1 MADTHCTQCNE
12 PTIIEYT
19 TCLCNIKM
27 HYECLYPY
35 KSLPKPWV
43 SSNPVK
49 KNVTSLIESSS
60 FQFICNNC
68 SNLKKPSPTPKSPL
82 PPIVSPLNDIN
93 TITELI
99 TNINCRLDKQD
110 KILTNIT
117 ELLKTTHYNSQ
128 TRTHFPATNTT
139 TYQAHPHISHSHPT
153 QTTAS
158 SSSSRH
164 RIQPNT
170 TAKAPPLLKNDF
182 VLSNSIVI
190 EHLTPSQSTKVFL
203 NEFLSYIHISPDTIL
218 SYKIAKSIAIII
230 FKSNQCYQAFI
241 SNLCNTRN
249 NLRYSNLYFRKE
261 RTYSEM
267 TRGRII
273 YHAYKEHL
281 IPSNVKCTF
290 NNKTNIFELRP
301 TLNNSIKIDWNSEA
315 IHISELNF
323 NKWKLSYEHYLKTPN
338 PHHTPSLPPTLPPT
352 PPPLHNT
359 PTTST
364 STLNTST

>member
-1 MADTHCTQCNE
+1 M
-12 PTIIEYT
+12 
-19 TCLCNIKM
+19 
-27 HYECLYPY
+27 
-35 KSLPKPWV
+35 
-43 SSNPVK
+43 
-49 KNVTSLIESSS
+49 
-60 FQFICNNC
+60 
-68 SNLKKPSPTPKSPL
+68 
-82 PPIVSPLNDIN
+82 
-93 TITELI
+93 
-99 TNINCRLDKQD
+99 
-110 KILTNIT
+110 
-117 ELLKTTHYNSQ
+117 
-128 TRTHFPATNTT
+128 
-139 TYQAHPHISHSHPT
+139 
-153 QTTAS
+153 
-158 SSSSRH
+158 
-164 RIQPNT
+164 
-170 TAKAPPLLKNDF
+170 KNDF

-249 NLRYSNLYFRKE
+249 NIRYSNLYFRKE
-261 RTYSEM
+261 LTCSEM

-273 YHAYKEHL
+273 YHAYKEHI

-301 TLNNSIKIDWNSEA
+301 TLNNSINIDWNSEA

-338 PHHTPSLPPTLPPT
+338 PHHTPSLPPILPPT

-359 PTTST
+359 PTTSK
-364 STLNTST
+364 LNTST